1 MLPDEFLQ
9 IGQQQ
14 VFTQRCADA
23 DMQGAAVSGGLPAD
37 SLLAQGDGLKS
48 ILHMGVE
55 HGTLMGQG
63 DAPAVPVEQ
72 GDAQRLFQ
80 FLNGLADGGL
90 ADVQLPG
97 CPGNILGVGYCI
109 KNLIKRKCGFHGISF
124 L

>member
-23 DMQGAAVSGGLPAD
+23 DMQVPLSPVASRAD

-55 HGTLMGQG
+55 HGTLMGSG
-63 DAPAVPVEQ
+63 
-72 GDAQRLFQ
+72 
-80 FLNGLADGGL
+80 
-90 ADVQLPG
+90 
-97 CPGNILGVGYCI
+97 
-109 KNLIKRKCGFHGISF
+109 
-124 L
+124 